1 VQILDFFDGMKMDR
15 VEENPIQQKNIEN
28 LNPVESE
35 KDNKDSCSIS
45 VSELSAKEKEQ
56 SQKQK
61 KPYDYVAGKEDND
74 KEKVIK
80 IYSKA
85 LSYIVYRTDRA
96 IRIDIDDEHKDAK
109 GIGERH
115 YCLSVNLARIYSWL
129 PEDLSKSESIN
140 RLVAR
145 AITAN
150 AAGLTEDAKKILA
163 QAEDRLV
170 KLKTIQGR
178 LQYTLSALTLVL
190 FVFFISFYN
199 GLSSAPILFNIVL
212 LGSLGGVLSIA
223 LGFSSLE
230 IDLDAS
236 GNVNCLIGCSR
247 ILIAIAAS
255 IFSYFAIQTDV
266 AFSFVSKAPGNSG
279 FYMIAMVAGFAEM
292 LVPNIM
298 SNLVKEGGE
307 KQKNKA
313 SPTL

>member
-1 VQILDFFDGMKMDR
+1 MDI
-15 VEENPIQQKNIEN
+15 VEEKRTEQNNIEN
-28 LNPVESE
+28 LVPTDSERDNRGES
-35 KDNKDSCSIS
+35 SIS
-45 VSELSAKEKEQ
+45 ENELSDKEREQ

-61 KPYDYVAGKEDND
+61 KPYSYIIGAMDND
-74 KEKVIK
+74 DEEVIK

-85 LSYIVYRTDRA
+85 LSCVVYRTDRA

-109 GIGERH
+109 AIGQRH
-115 YCLSVNLARIYSWL
+115 YELSVNLARIYSWL
-129 PEDLSKSESIN
+129 PENLSESESIN

-150 AAGLTEDAKKILA
+150 AAGFPEDAKKILD

-178 LQYTLSALTLVL
+178 LQYTLSALTLVF
-190 FVFFISFYN
+190 FVFLISLCN
-199 GLSSAPILFNIVL
+199 GLSSAPILFNIIL

-236 GNVNCLIGCSR
+236 KMVNCLIGCSR

-255 IFSYFAIQTDV
+255 VFSYFAIRADV
-266 AFSFVSKAPGNSG
+266 AFSFVSQAPDNSG

-307 KQKNKA
+307 KQRSKTEHA
-313 SPTL
+313 Q

>member
-1 VQILDFFDGMKMDR
+1 MKMGT
-15 VEENPIQQKNIEN
+15 VEEKTTQQKSIDN
-28 LNPVESE
+28 LSSVESE
-35 KDNKDSCSIS
+35 KDNKDGFSIS
-45 VSELSAKEKEQ
+45 ENELSDKEKAQ
-56 SQKQK
+56 SQRQI
-61 KPYDYVAGKEDND
+61 KPYDYVAGIEDND

-115 YCLSVNLARIYSWL
+115 YLLSVNLARIYSWL
-129 PEDLSKSESIN
+129 PEDLSKTESIN

-150 AAGLTEDAKKILA
+150 AAGFPEDAKKILA

-190 FVFFISFYN
+190 FVFLISLYN

-236 GNVNCLIGCSR
+236 GEVNCLIGSSR

-255 IFSYFAIQTDV
+255 IFSYFAIQADV
-266 AFSFVSKAPGNSG
+266 AFSFVAKAPENSG

-298 SNLVKEGGE
+298 SNLVKDGGE
-307 KQKNKA
+307 KQKSKTDTT
-313 SPTL
+313 P

>member
-1 VQILDFFDGMKMDR
+1 MD
-15 VEENPIQQKNIEN
+15 PIKNDEGITSNSNE
-28 LNPVESE
+28 
-35 KDNKDSCSIS
+35 
-45 VSELSAKEKEQ
+45 ELSDKEKEQ
-56 SQKQK
+56 SQRQI
-61 KPYDYVAGKEDND
+61 KPYAYIAGTTDND
-74 KEKVIK
+74 NEKVIK
-80 IYSKA
+80 IYSKS

-115 YCLSVNLARIYSWL
+115 YRLSVNLARIYSWL

-150 AAGLTEDAKKILA
+150 AAGFPEDAKQILA

-178 LQYTLSALTLVL
+178 LQYTLSALTLVFIV
-190 FVFFISFYN
+190 FVISLCN
-199 GLSSAPILFNIVL
+199 GLSNAPILFNIVL

-236 GNVNCLIGCSR
+236 GEVNCLIGCSR

-266 AFSFVSKAPGNSG
+266 AFSFVAKSPENSG

-292 LVPNIM
+292 LIPNIM
-298 SNLVKEGGE
+298 SNLIKEGEE
-307 KQKNKA
+307 KHKNKPE
-313 SPTL
+313 PT

>member
-1 VQILDFFDGMKMDR
+1 MGTLEGNNKALGGNDKQ
-15 VEENPIQQKNIEN
+15 NPIKPNEIARVDQM
-28 LNPVESE
+28 ESE
-35 KDNKDSCSIS
+35 NKLVNSASGQSSTNIKPRDFKPGTKDN
-45 VSELSAKEKEQ
+45 AHEQ
-56 SQKQK
+56 I
-61 KPYDYVAGKEDND
+61 E
-74 KEKVIK
+74 K
-80 IYSKA
+80 IYSKS
-85 LSYIVYRTDRA
+85 LSTVVYRTDRA
-96 IRIDIDDEHKDAK
+96 IRIDIDDEHNDALE
-109 GIGERH
+109 IGNRH
-115 YCLSVNLARIYSWL
+115 YRLSINLARIYSLL
-129 PEDLSKSESIN
+129 PEDLSSTESIN

-150 AAGLTEDAKKILA
+150 AAGLSDDAKQILA
-163 QAEDRLV
+163 QAEERLV

-190 FVFFISFYN
+190 FVFFISLCN
-199 GLSSAPILFNIVL
+199 GLTTAPILFNIVL

-236 GNVNCLIGCSR
+236 GKVNCLIGSSR

-266 AFSFVSKAPGNSG
+266 AFSFVAKAPNNSG

-298 SNLVKEGGE
+298 SNLMKEGGDK
-307 KQKNKA
+307 KQN
-313 SPTL
+313 PPDPV

>member
-1 VQILDFFDGMKMDR
+1 MDIL
-15 VEENPIQQKNIEN
+15 EENNKTLDSNEKSVPIKPKEIGQVDSMKSKN
-28 LNPVESE
+28 NPINNES
-35 KDNKDSCSIS
+35 S
-45 VSELSAKEKEQ
+45 Q
-56 SQKQK
+56 SSTHI
-61 KPYDYVAGKEDND
+61 KPYDFKPGTNDNAH
-74 KEKVIK
+74 EQIEK
-80 IYSKA
+80 IYSKS
-85 LSYIVYRTDRA
+85 LSSVVYRTDRA
-96 IRIDIDDEHKDAK
+96 IRIDIDDEHKDALE
-109 GIGERH
+109 IGNRH
-115 YCLSVNLARIYSWL
+115 YRLSINLARIYSLL
-129 PEDLSKSESIN
+129 PEDLSSTESIN

-150 AAGLTEDAKKILA
+150 AAGLPDDAKQILA

-190 FVFFISFYN
+190 FVFLISLCN
-199 GLSSAPILFNIVL
+199 GLTTAPILFNIVL

-236 GNVNCLIGCSR
+236 GKVNCLIGCSR

-266 AFSFVSKAPGNSG
+266 AFSFVAKAPNNSG

-298 SNLVKEGGE
+298 SNLMKEGGDK
-307 KQKNKA
+307 KQN
-313 SPTL
+313 SPDPA